1 MCLCFD
7 RGQPKLLHQ
16 LYESAKLAKVQLS
29 TETETVVHVPSSRN
43 PRGSQG
49 PILPI
54 TRRDLEE
61 ITKRLR
67 HRLAPPLERLGKE
80 CHVEWV
86 GE

>member
-1 MCLCFD
+1 LACIC
-7 RGQPKLLHQ
+7 RGQPKLQHQ

-29 TETETVVHVPSSRN
+29 TESETVVHVPASRN
-43 PRGSQG
+43 PRGQQG
-49 PILPI
+49 VTLPI
-54 TRRDLEE
+54 TRRDLED

-67 HRLAPPLERLGKE
+67 NRLAPPLERLGKE